1 MSSIVITVSSDK
13 TQTTLSDRYR
23 LNSSL
28 PVNAMIGLSAYF
40 HAVGGG
46 LESASVSIQTGAVDA
61 VRASGTATIAFA
73 TLLAADTVTIAGSVL
88 TCTTGTPS
96 TAQFQKITDGT
107 TTAVNLAAAINAHAT
122 LSQMVSATSSAAVV
136 TLISTSSGLIGNLI
150 TSTASS
156 LGVVMG
162 AATLAGGA
170 GGANNAPIVYARG
183 R

>member
-1 MSSIVITVSSDK
+1 MSTLVITVSSDK

-23 LNSSL
+23 LASSR
-28 PVNAMIGLSAYF
+28 PVTSMVGLSSYF

-46 LESASVSIQTGAVDA
+46 LESASVSVQTGAADA
-61 VRASGTATIAFA
+61 VRSSGTATVAYA
-73 TLLAADTVTIAGSVL
+73 TLLAADTVTIAGNVL
-88 TCTTGTPS
+88 TCTTGAPS
-96 TAQFQKITDGT
+96 TAQFKKEVDGT

-136 TLISTSSGLIGNLI
+136 TISSNAAGLIGNLI
-150 TSTASS
+150 ASVASS

-170 GGANNAPIVYARG
+170 GGANNAPITYARG